1 MAILSF
7 KPLANSILLTVK
19 KNECVS
25 PGLHTHMHT
34 VRTQNTKPAYARVLS
49 SQIDCSQQEVL
60 HGWRFSFLFSSWQTY
75 QPSSGGAPSACAH
88 LKTHTNTH
96 SHTLTHSLYKYT
108 HAQGTNSI
116 KCLSFKFHF
125 WCPWLCLSLAPPDHI
140 TASCSPTSLCLLA
153 LCVQSAVLPTTS
165 DCPSFYFLAV
175 PCEHTQQSPHL
186 PNNHSYCAPH
196 CAEPTLSN
204 AADGWAAHARHN
216 QTFWHAQ
223 LYIYI
228 KNEKYKKIWTATH
241 NVFWIYLH
249 GNKSESGLIPFH
261 KQYAVIK

>member
-1 MAILSF
+1 MISLTTSPHTYMAILHF
-7 KPLANSILLTVK
+7 KPLANSILLQVK
-19 KNECVS
+19 KNEWVS

-96 SHTLTHSLYKYT
+96 SHTLLVQVYTCSRYKLNQMSV
-108 HAQGTNSI
+108 HDSVSP
-116 KCLSFKFHF
+116 LLPRPHHDLLFS
-125 WCPWLCLSLAPPDHI
+125 HI
-140 TASCSPTSLCLLA
+140 TLPSRA

-165 DCPSFYFLAV
+165 DCPSFFFLAV
-175 PCEHTQQSPHL
+175 PCEQTQQSPYL
-186 PNNHSYCAPH
+186 PSNHSYCAPH

-216 QTFWHAQ
+216 QAFWYAQ
-223 LYIYI
+223 LYICI
-228 KNEKYKKIWTATH
+228 KK
-241 NVFWIYLH
+241 
-249 GNKSESGLIPFH
+249 
-261 KQYAVIK
+261 